1 MSVVQDLHSITPN
14 YFLEVS
20 GGVIQPLSY
29 QQSKLKERTGF
40 LDQRLEALK
49 IAMEGSDRKPIYK
62 QKPRRKKENQEIEN
76 EGEDNNYF
84 RWNVD
89 MERALVD
96 ILREERRLG
105 NKGDGGWKT
114 TDYNSAAAILSAQFD
129 IHITAD
135 NIRNRVKS
143 WKKWDATKKMI
154 SVDEDLAWQEYVK
167 SHAGAKSF
175 RWKVIPNWDDIVDLC
190 GKDRATGEGAETG
203 VEAVEIMTPPHNE
216 PDHIDLVGDAQGLED
231 IEIINEISPSSANGQ
246 KTQSKIKAA
255 SFVDVPHTKRKSTTP
270 KDVYDE
276 VNAIPDLSEE
286 EQIKACAWLIENDKQ
301 FLMLKTLPI
310 EKKKI
315 MVLLLTSRGA

>member
-1 MSVVQDLHSITPN
+1 
-14 YFLEVS
+14 
-20 GGVIQPLSY
+20 
-29 QQSKLKERTGF
+29 
-40 LDQRLEALK
+40 
-49 IAMEGSDRKPIYK
+49 MEGSDRKPICK

-89 MERALVD
+89 MERALAD

-114 TDYNSAAAILSAQFD
+114 AAYNSAAAILSAQFD

-143 WKKWDATKKMI
+143 WKKFYAIVSDILSQSGFNWDATKKMI
-154 SVDEDLAWQEYVK
+154 SVDEDPAWQEYV
-167 SHAGAKSF
+167 
-175 RWKVIPNWDDIVDLC
+175 KVIPNWDDIVDLC
-190 GKDRATGEGAETG
+190 GKDRATGEGAEIG

-216 PDHIDLVGDAQGLED
+216 PDHVDLVGDAQGLED
-231 IEIINEISPSSANGQ
+231 IEIINEISPSSANDQ
-246 KTQSKIKAA
+246 KTQSKRKAA

-270 KDVYDE
+270 KDVIADSLAKMASSFQDYISADTKKLDPTEVYDE
-276 VNAIPDLSEE
+276 
-286 EQIKACAWLIENDKQ
+286 Q

-310 EKKKI
+310 KKKKN
-315 MVLLLTSRGA
+315 MVLLFTSRGA

>member
-1 MSVVQDLHSITPN
+1 
-14 YFLEVS
+14 
-20 GGVIQPLSY
+20 
-29 QQSKLKERTGF
+29 
-40 LDQRLEALK
+40 
-49 IAMEGSDRKPIYK
+49 MEGSDRKPICK

-105 NKGDGGWKT
+105 NKGDDGGWKT
-114 TDYNSAAAILSAQFD
+114 AAYNSAAAILSAQFD
-129 IHITAD
+129 IHINPD

-143 WKKWDATKKMI
+143 WKKFYAIVSDILSQSGFNWDATKKII
-154 SVDEDLAWQEYVK
+154 SVDEDPAWQEYV
-167 SHAGAKSF
+167 
-175 RWKVIPNWDDIVDLC
+175 KVIPNWDDIVDLC

-216 PDHIDLVGDAQGLED
+216 PDHVDLVGDAQGLED

-246 KTQSKIKAA
+246 KTQSKRKAA

-270 KDVYDE
+270 KDVIANSLAKMASSFQDYISADTKKLDPTEVYDE

-286 EQIKACAWLIENDKQ
+286 E
-301 FLMLKTLPI
+301 
-310 EKKKI
+310 
-315 MVLLLTSRGA
+315 

>member
-1 MSVVQDLHSITPN
+1 
-14 YFLEVS
+14 
-20 GGVIQPLSY
+20 
-29 QQSKLKERTGF
+29 
-40 LDQRLEALK
+40 
-49 IAMEGSDRKPIYK
+49 MEGSDRKPICK

-89 MERALVD
+89 MERVLAD

-114 TDYNSAAAILSAQFD
+114 AAYNSAAAILSAQFD
-129 IHITAD
+129 IHIT
-135 NIRNRVKS
+135 
-143 WKKWDATKKMI
+143 
-154 SVDEDLAWQEYVK
+154 

-216 PDHIDLVGDAQGLED
+216 PDHVDLVGDAQGLED

-246 KTQSKIKAA
+246 KTQSKRKAA
-255 SFVDVPHTKRKSTTP
+255 SFVDMPHTKRKSTTP
-270 KDVYDE
+270 KDVIADSLAKMASSFQDYISADTKKLDPTEVYDE

-310 EKKKI
+310 EKKKN
-315 MVLLLTSRGA
+315 MVLFFTSRGA